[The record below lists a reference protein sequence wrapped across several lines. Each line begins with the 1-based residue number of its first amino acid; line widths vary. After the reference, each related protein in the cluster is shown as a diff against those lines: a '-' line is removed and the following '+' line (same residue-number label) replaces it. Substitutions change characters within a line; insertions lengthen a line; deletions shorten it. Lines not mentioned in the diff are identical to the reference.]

1 MPPWRNVST
10 RSMGDVQPSREEPGR
25 GKAIF
30 HLATAASSPE
40 GQLLASIAPGLGSG
54 SHVEVE
60 GTRGCE
66 LKRVAKVGG
75 WELD

>member
-1 MPPWRNVST
+1 MR
-10 RSMGDVQPSREEPGR
+10 DIQPSREEPGR
-25 GKAIF
+25 GRAIF

-40 GQLLASIAPGLGSG
+40 RQLLASLAPGLGSG

-60 GTRGCE
+60 GTQGSE
-66 LKRVAKVGG
+66 SKRVAKVGG